1 MSTRYCYNCS
11 EDRFVDTD
19 GAQTVCTTCG
29 MVLEENAIVSEI
41 TFGEAGSGAAVVQG
55 SYIGADQ
62 TRARAPAGYRGRGG
76 GQESREQTLAN
87 GRNEINKLAHGL
99 RLPERLADAG
109 LRYFNLAVNMN
120 FTKGRRTTY
129 VVAACLYCACRMDK
143 TSHMLIDFS
152 DPLAINVFVLGSTYL
167 KLVKELSLQLPVVDP
182 SLYISRFASMLEFG
196 EETQKVA
203 QDATRLVAR
212 MGRDWMHIGRRPAGI
227 CGACLL
233 LAARMNNFR
242 RSVAEIVQVVK
253 IADQTLRKRLK
264 EFRDTPS
271 SALSVTEFRTLWLD
285 ETADPPAFTKN
296 NQKASTEPTGPRR
309 VRKGLAHVGDKGAA
323 AATGDA
329 GADDEEAAEQGD
341 HEGADED
348 NLNALADAAA
358 AAEEAAANRQSMPPP
373 PVPSAKALGK
383 RKRVSLFKDDD
394 AGSEEDEDEDEDE
407 DEQSDT
413 QRSDEEDDG
422 HLDAPALDD
431 AIRDVMNETLE
442 GADGQALTHELDEAE
457 AKRQAEVL
465 MRNAQYNSQPLDSS
479 TRLDDL
485 DEDELD
491 AFILTPEEV
500 EAKSRLWMEFN
511 KEYLKQ
517 LADKQTGPD
526 GELRPV
532 TARRPRKKIK
542 PRDSSTPQGVS
553 AADATKQLLT
563 KKKFS
568 KKINYSA
575 IDGLFG
581 QDSAAASIAGSDDD
595 EENQDPTRARSRRS
609 ASVVSNASSR
619 ARGRIVIPNPTFR
632 RDGGARSRGQTPA
645 RSSSIA
651 PSLPPPTPVFSRR
664 GLHHDEDHEEDREEQ
679 PEEWQRLI
687 AGNNQDAEE
696 ETYDEYD

>member
-1 MSTRYCYNCS
+1 MSTRFCYSCE
-11 EDRFVDTD
+11 EDRLVDTD
-19 GAQTVCTTCG
+19 GAQTVCTACG
-29 MVLEENAIVSEI
+29 MVLEDNAIVSEI

-62 TRARAPAGYRGRGG
+62 SYRGRGG
-76 GQESREQTLAN
+76 GQESR
-87 GRNEINKLAHGL
+87 RNEINRLAHSL

-120 FTKGRRTTY
+120 FTKGRRTT
-129 VVAACLYCACRMDK
+129 MDK

-167 KLVKELSLQLPVVDP
+167 KLVRELSLQLPVVDP
-182 SLYISRFASMLEFG
+182 SLYISRFASMLDFG

-203 QDATRLVAR
+203 QDAVRLVAR

-264 EFRDTPS
+264 EFRETPS
-271 SALSVTEFRTLWLD
+271 STLSVTAFRTLWLD

-296 NQKASTEPTGPRR
+296 KKANEEPTGLRR
-309 VRKGLAHVGDKGAA
+309 VRKA
-323 AATGDA
+323 AATGGDKSVGTGPEKDA
-329 GADDEEAAEQGD
+329 AAGEDQSLAVDLAVPSSDADQQEDAEHGERLD
-341 HEGADED
+341 D
-348 NLNALADAAA
+348 LNALADAA
-358 AAEEAAANRQSMPPP
+358 EEAASRQSMPPP
-373 PVPSAKALGK
+373 PVPSAKSLGK
-383 RKRVSLFKDDD
+383 RKRVSLFKADDNEQSDPEDTEHDDD
-394 AGSEEDEDEDEDE
+394 AQESDDDDEA
-407 DEQSDT
+407 
-413 QRSDEEDDG
+413 

-431 AIRDVMNETLE
+431 AIREEMNETLE
-442 GADGQALTHELDEAE
+442 GADGQALTHELDEAD

-465 MRNAQYNSQPLDSS
+465 QRNALYNSQPLDSS

-485 DEDELD
+485 DEEELD

-511 KEYLKQ
+511 KDYLKQ

-526 GELRPV
+526 GELKPV

-575 IDGLFG
+575 IEDLFG
-581 QDSAAASIAGSDDD
+581 RDSAASSVAGSDD
-595 EENQDPTRARSRRS
+595 ENEDPAQSRSRRS
-609 ASVVSNASSR
+609 ASVSSR
-619 ARGRIVIPNPTFR
+619 ASQRINYPTPTFR
-632 RDGGARSRGQTPA
+632 GRSRAQSRA
-645 RSSSIA
+645 SSIA
-651 PSLPPPTPVFSRR
+651 PSLPPTPSMNSRHL
-664 GLHHDEDHEEDREEQ
+664 GADEFEEHEEQEV
-679 PEEWQRLI
+679 PEWRRMF
-687 AGNNQDAEE
+687 GRGNQDAEE
-696 ETYDEYD
+696 ETWDEL